1 MNILGELFEMRKL
14 RMATPGPTQVPQ
26 EILLAGAQEMIHHR
40 SRQMEDIINEINRE
54 LPDLFDK
61 TRYLYF
67 VIFRYGGYGGCC
79 IKLL

>member
-1 MNILGELFEMRKL
+1 MRKL

-54 LPDLFDK
+54 LPDLFLTKQDIYILLSSG
-61 TRYLYF
+61 TGAMEAAVSNSFNR
-67 VIFRYGGYGGCC
+67 G
-79 IKLL
+79 IKF